1 MMKRGGGISVQSLPG
16 VCRSLVDLPMSCA
29 GCRKALLSHEEAS
42 RVRARMMAPLVSLSS
57 L

>member
-1 MMKRGGGISVQSLPG
+1 MKRGGGISVQSLPG